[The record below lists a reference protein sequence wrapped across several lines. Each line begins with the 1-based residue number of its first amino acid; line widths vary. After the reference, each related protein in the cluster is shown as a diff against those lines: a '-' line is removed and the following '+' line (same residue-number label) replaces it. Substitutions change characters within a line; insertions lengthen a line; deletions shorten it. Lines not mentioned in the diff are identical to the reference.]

1 MCDYSYSRSGMSS
14 LCANLTHLFAL
25 GMLIHSSITANATNW
40 IRVALITAVGA
51 IELWIAATSPR
62 AASD

>member
-1 MCDYSYSRSGMSS
+1 MSS
-14 LCANLTHLFAL
+14 LCANPTHLFAL

-40 IRVALITAVGA
+40 IRVALITAAGT
-51 IELWIAATSPR
+51 IELWIAATSLR